1 MLFSGETGYQL
12 SEEALR
18 NKQATYDANRE
29 LLDFLSGAYQAI
41 ADREAERQFGLLQAQ
56 QEAALRQQE
65 IMFRQQQMAQ
75 EMALAQQQMAAA
87 AAGGGGAFDLEA
99 FLNEILGGGMGGA
112 APMPSPQEVAAAK
125 AVAKKAARHRTD
137 DEKDLLRQFN
147 ALYGPV
153 GQY

>member
-1 MLFSGETGYQL
+1 MLSSGETGYQL

-87 AAGGGGAFDLEA
+87 SAGGGFDLEA
-99 FLNEILGGGMGGA
+99 FLNDILGGGDMGGA

-125 AVAKKAARHRTD
+125 AVAKKAARHRTQA
-137 DEKDLLRQFN
+137 EKDLLRQFN
-147 ALYGPV
+147 VLYGPV